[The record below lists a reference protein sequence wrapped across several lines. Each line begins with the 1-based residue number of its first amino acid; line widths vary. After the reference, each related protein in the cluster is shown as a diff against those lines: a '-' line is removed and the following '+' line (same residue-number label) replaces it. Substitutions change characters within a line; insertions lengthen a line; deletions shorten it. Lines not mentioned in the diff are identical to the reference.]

1 MSTDNDKIHI
11 YKIMQNTAGP
21 SSSNQPVSVSHCLI
35 INENLTWKLY
45 VHQKVLHH
53 DNCAAL
59 HSFSLFLKPSTVNS
73 FLEKLDSLRICI
85 GNPDN
90 NFIELCEAQ
99 KGRILSPDGS
109 VSAFVD
115 SFSTLKCEGES
126 YSSTV
131 RTTKCDMIVT
141 GNKCKYCK
149 KYRSVLRAMCSRH
162 KKSPPSSER
171 SDVSSHTNY
180 RYLSTP
186 EKITRLANLHSKFVQ
201 EKRKLEDLKQ
211 KVNNLTVLSGVEV
224 DDQLSSDLSGIMD
237 EMTEEVDKNY
247 GEDSFGRVFW
257 HQQLEARKLNDPRQI
272 RWHPAIIKWCLNL
285 KLLSSSSYHALRS
298 SGVLSLPSERT
309 LRDYTQSDAGFN
321 ESVDRN
327 LMKEASI
334 EKVQDFQKAC
344 LFGF

>member
-1 MSTDNDKIHI
+1 
-11 YKIMQNTAGP
+11 MQNTAGP

-149 KYRSVLRAMCSRH
+149 KYRSVCVQCAVDTKRVHPVLKGVM
-162 KKSPPSSER
+162 
-171 SDVSSHTNY
+171 
-180 RYLSTP
+180 YLVIQ
-186 EKITRLANLHSKFVQ
+186 IT
-201 EKRKLEDLKQ
+201 D
-211 KVNNLTVLSGVEV
+211 T
-224 DDQLSSDLSGIMD
+224 
-237 EMTEEVDKNY
+237 
-247 GEDSFGRVFW
+247 
-257 HQQLEARKLNDPRQI
+257 
-272 RWHPAIIKWCLNL
+272 
-285 KLLSSSSYHALRS
+285 
-298 SGVLSLPSERT
+298 
-309 LRDYTQSDAGFN
+309 
-321 ESVDRN
+321 
-327 LMKEASI
+327 
-334 EKVQDFQKAC
+334 
-344 LFGF
+344 